1 MLKFDPDHYIDVQSG
16 AVRLAGPIN
25 EAICA
30 ELDGGLRNIAFWG
43 AGGVAFLT
51 LPAVRLLQTKSSFPV
66 FHDLA
71 AEVVLGDNSNI
82 GEGSLVVF
90 PSVSGTT
97 KEAIA
102 ALEFARAK
110 GARVMTLT
118 GTAGT
123 PLAEAA
129 DLNFQNACADPTSS
143 ENYLF
148 QSLFIA
154 LSIMHHRGE
163 LDEYGRVV
171 AELQT
176 LPELLVGVK
185 RQFEERAGAFAE
197 EIAEEQNH
205 IITAAGNV
213 WYEAWYYAMCILE
226 EMQWIWT
233 RPVHAS
239 DFFHGTLEL
248 LEEDTSVWLIKGED
262 ALRPLAERVERF
274 APTVTNKF
282 RVFDTKEFALPG
294 VSGDVRA
301 LASPIV
307 IAAAFERLSVHIERA
322 RNHDLT
328 IRRYYKK
335 GDF

>member
-1 MLKFDPDHYIDVQSG
+1 MLNFTSDHYLSVENG
-16 AVRLAGPIN
+16 AAQLAGPIHD
-25 EAICA
+25 AIGR
-30 ELDGGLRNIAFWG
+30 ELADGLRNIAFWG

-51 LPAVRLLQTKSSFPV
+51 LPAVRLLQTRSSFPTY
-66 FHDLA
+66 HDMA
-71 AEVVLGDNSNI
+71 AEVVLSGNSNV

-97 KEAIA
+97 KEAIE
-102 ALEFARAK
+102 ALEFAKSR

-123 PLAEAA
+123 PLAELA
-129 DLNFQNACADPTSS
+129 DINFQNDCADPTSS
-143 ENYLF
+143 ENYLL

-163 LDEYGRVV
+163 FDEYERVV
-171 AELQT
+171 AELQA

-185 RQFEERAGAFAE
+185 QQFEDRAREFADE
-197 EIAEEQNH
+197 VADEQHH

-248 LEEDTSVWLIKGED
+248 LEEETSVWLIKGED
-262 ALRPLAERVERF
+262 EMRPLAERVERF
-274 APTVTNKF
+274 APTVTRKF
-282 RVFDTKEFALPG
+282 RVFDTKEFELPG
-294 VSGDVRA
+294 ISQDVRA

-307 IAAAFERLSVHIERA
+307 MAAAFERLSTHLERA
-322 RNHDLT
+322 RDHDLT
-328 IRRYYKK
+328 TRRYYRK
-335 GDF
+335 GGF